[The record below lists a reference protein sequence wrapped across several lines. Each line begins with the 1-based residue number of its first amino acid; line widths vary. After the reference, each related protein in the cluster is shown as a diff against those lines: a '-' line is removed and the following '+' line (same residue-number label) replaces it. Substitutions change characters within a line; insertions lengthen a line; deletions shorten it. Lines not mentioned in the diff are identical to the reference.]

1 MTNLPT
7 NHKYDEATFEKAKE
21 GDETALNNLLE
32 LTQPDIRRYARRTCQ
47 SSDIDDAVQESL
59 LLVYRRVGSVK
70 LLGALP
76 AWLFTTVKRECI
88 RISQRNIK
96 HSAED
101 IEDFQD
107 DFLLSHK
114 SEDALRLDLANA
126 IHSLPEHYRKVV
138 LLRDVAGMSV
148 EEIADTVEET
158 RGCVKSQLH
167 RARILTRELLNLYQ
181 EEGYK

>member
-1 MTNLPT
+1 MPT
-7 NHKYDEATFEKAKE
+7 NHEYDETTFDKARE
-21 GDETALNNLLE
+21 GDEAALNKLLE

-47 SSDIDDAVQESL
+47 SSDVDDAVQETL
-59 LLVYRRVGSVK
+59 MLVYRRVGTVK

-76 AWLFTTVKRECI
+76 AWLFTVVKRECI
-88 RISQRNIK
+88 RITQRNTK
-96 HSAED
+96 HNAED

-114 SEDALRLDLANA
+114 SEDALRLDLASA
-126 IHSLPEHYRKVV
+126 IHSLPEHYRKIV

-148 EEIADTVEET
+148 EEIAVIVRQT
-158 RGCVKSQLH
+158 RGSVKSQLH

-181 EEGYK
+181 TEGHE